1 MPLPVLGLLKKFAPR
16 PHVDTLTSDP
26 GFPPERTRTST
37 DSLSDQTSTPKRR
50 KTLGSAPG
58 RGPNEDII
66 DLDQEPMSRTERRG
80 SQTSLAHS
88 VSSGLAEYQ
97 CVEAFTKGEAR
108 SNRRRRQPQSSHSQ
122 SVTGH
127 VGRVRTSAQPE
138 QIDSFDELSP
148 APKPTSGPRRTVRLN
163 STNNKAKPVAIQDS
177 ADEHIL
183 GHTTRSPSGMKRSR
197 KRLLDETADGPD
209 ELTDGARGR
218 QAFRSDAGQSSGVS
232 STVDAPSLSKRGDIK
247 PTDWPEKTGT
257 DTAAAG
263 VGVQAAVC
271 EPNLRYFVKEDQ
283 PCFLRPSGM
292 ELRVFTRDGNEAE
305 PCDWLKV
312 TNKAKLLVHHPESS
326 LIKINQAMDPSALIG
341 GLMML
346 KFRSPSDASWV
357 VDWARDN
364 LGLRLVQESESH
376 RLHLTWDNLNSRIS
390 QAGSQTSTKRPSN
403 GNPLPQQRTLEKP
416 PKATSASSEG
426 ASPSTSISARTPLR
440 HQMQVSAQPP
450 STPRF
455 QVGISG
461 ENALHESRSSRSG
474 RAVRQLEKLESPPFS
489 TSRRWSHENRDWA
502 KDWETPLIVRRTTV
516 DKEDIA
522 RLDEGQC
529 LNDNL
534 IGYGLRYLFDEHK
547 NTAEGL
553 RDRVY
558 LHNSFFYEKLKA
570 PRGAINYDGVK
581 NWTAK
586 VDLLSYDYI
595 IVPVNEHYHWW
606 VAIICNP
613 GKLDPDSRRPPAKR
627 GSLSDE
633 QDSRAEGEV
642 PEVKMT
648 DVTQERPSPS
658 PEGSPASR
666 VDLIKSDVVDLVSED
681 KHPGPG
687 QSPGSKG
694 KRTRRAKPS
703 PKLLNPD
710 DPRIIT
716 LDSLGSTHTQAIGH
730 LKKYLLAE
738 FEHKRHKVI
747 TETPPNFGMRAKR
760 IPEQN
765 NLCDCGIY
773 LLGYIQQF
781 VENPDKFIQKLLR
794 EEPLEWDFDPSHL
807 RQLWR
812 ETILSEKRGQRKKQS
827 ASQGSRCSSAAVSTP
842 KKSTTPS
849 RRAASPESAEKTL
862 NGKPEGTREAK
873 DGSSEV
879 PASAKAAKSPAEPVV
894 LEPDEDGNEPQHP
907 QRASSNEQ
915 PQHSAPSS
923 PLGLQ
928 ADDAHG
934 DVVLESI
941 EPSEPTEAEGPTFIR
956 QLSSSTSTKSAD
968 DGVVFLEADSRE
980 PKSPAR
986 QKRATH
992 DSATK
997 GQSTAAG
1004 SCFPHTS
1011 SRFMVDSAMDLDPVV
1026 EKAEMVREPDSID
1039 LTRD

>member
-1 MPLPVLGLLKKFAPR
+1 
-16 PHVDTLTSDP
+16 
-26 GFPPERTRTST
+26 
-37 DSLSDQTSTPKRR
+37 
-50 KTLGSAPG
+50 
-58 RGPNEDII
+58 
-66 DLDQEPMSRTERRG
+66 
-80 SQTSLAHS
+80 
-88 VSSGLAEYQ
+88 
-97 CVEAFTKGEAR
+97 
-108 SNRRRRQPQSSHSQ
+108 
-122 SVTGH
+122 
-127 VGRVRTSAQPE
+127 
-138 QIDSFDELSP
+138 
-148 APKPTSGPRRTVRLN
+148 
-163 STNNKAKPVAIQDS
+163 
-177 ADEHIL
+177 
-183 GHTTRSPSGMKRSR
+183 MKRPR

-209 ELTDGARGR
+209 ELTDGTRGK
-218 QAFRSDAGQSSGVS
+218 QAFSSNAGQPSGVS
-232 STVDAPSLSKRGDIK
+232 PMVDAPSLSKRGDMK
-247 PTDWPEKTGT
+247 RTNWPQKTGT
-257 DTAAAG
+257 DIAPAG
-263 VGVQAAVC
+263 VSIQAAVC
-271 EPNLRYFVKEDQ
+271 EPNFRYIVKEDQ

-292 ELRVFTRDGNEAE
+292 ELHVFTRDGDEAE
-305 PCDWLKV
+305 PCDWLKI
-312 TNKAKLLVHHPESS
+312 TNKAKLLAYHPESS
-326 LIKINQAMDPSALIG
+326 LIKISQAMDPSALIG

-346 KFRSPSDASWV
+346 KFRSKLDVSWV
-357 VDWARDN
+357 VNWARDN

-376 RLHLTWDNLNSRIS
+376 RLHMTWDNLNSRIS
-390 QAGSQTSTKRPSN
+390 QAGSQASTKRLPN
-403 GNPLPQQRTLEKP
+403 GNSHPQPRAIEKS
-416 PKATSASSEG
+416 PKANAVLSEG
-426 ASPSTSISARTPLR
+426 ASPSTSTSARTPLR
-440 HQMQVSAQPP
+440 RQMQVSAQQS

-455 QVGISG
+455 QIDISG
-461 ENALHESRSSRSG
+461 EHASHEPRSLRSG
-474 RAVRQLEKLESPPFS
+474 RTIRQLEKLDSPPLS
-489 TSRRWSHENRDWA
+489 TFRRWSDENSDWA

-516 DKEDIA
+516 DKEDIP

-613 GKLDPDSRRPPAKR
+613 GKLDPDSRRLPAKR
-627 GSLSDE
+627 HSLSDE
-633 QDSRAEGEV
+633 QDGKAEGEV
-642 PEVKMT
+642 PEVEMT
-648 DVTQERPSPS
+648 DVTQKWPSPS
-658 PEGSPASR
+658 PEGSPASG
-666 VDLIKSDVVDLVSED
+666 VDLIKSDIVDLVSED
-681 KHPGPG
+681 KHVGTG
-687 QSPGSKG
+687 QSPSSKG
-694 KRTRRAKPS
+694 KRTRKAKHG

-781 VENPDKFIQKLLR
+781 VENPDRFIQKLLR

-812 ETILSEKRGQRKKQS
+812 ETILSEKRSQRKKQP
-827 ASQGSRCSSAAVSTP
+827 ASQGSRCSSTAVSTP

-849 RRAASPESAEKTL
+849 RHTSPETSENRP
-862 NGKPEGTREAK
+862 NGASEANREAK
-873 DGSSEV
+873 DGSSEL
-879 PASAKAAKSPAEPVV
+879 PASTKAAESPAKPIT
-894 LEPDEDGNEPQHP
+894 LGPDEDRNEPQHP
-907 QRASSNEQ
+907 PRAGSNEQ
-915 PQHSAPSS
+915 PQPSAPSS
-923 PLGLQ
+923 SIAAQ
-928 ADDAHG
+928 TDSANDG
-934 DVVLESI
+934 DVLESI
-941 EPSEPTEAEGPTFIR
+941 EPSEPTEPENPTFIR

-968 DGVVFLEADSRE
+968 DGAGLLEVDSKE
-980 PKSPAR
+980 SKFPAR
-986 QKRATH
+986 PKRVTYE
-992 DSATK
+992 STTK
-997 GQSTAAG
+997 GQDPVAK

-1011 SRFMVDSAMDLDPVV
+1011 GRFVVDSSMDLDPVV

-1039 LTRD
+1039 LTSE